1 MKSTDM
7 ENFGYELW
15 NLSQSLQKLYGNT
28 FVSFKDIFQGFF
40 FP

>member
-28 FVSFKDIFQGFF
+28 FVSIKDIFQGVFI
-40 FP
+40 P